1 MTALKLEA
9 DTMAWLTRA
18 EQRLEAAGI
27 ANARHEPLGVL
38 IGVLPCQQLLDLSGF
53 DSTWVVRFGVYGRC
67 WRKRGTPASCLL
79 WFLIGAAS
87 GCADLGFMAW

>member
-38 IGVLPCQQLLDLSGF
+38 PCQQLLDLSGF
-53 DSTWVVRFGVYGRC
+53 DINPSIS
-67 WRKRGTPASCLL
+67 K
-79 WFLIGAAS
+79 
-87 GCADLGFMAW
+87 

>member
-53 DSTWVVRFGVYGRC
+53 DST
-67 WRKRGTPASCLL
+67 
-79 WFLIGAAS
+79 
-87 GCADLGFMAW
+87 